1 MSEALIAS
9 LNQRT
14 SDLSAKVAELE
25 AALKGEREKTRSVR
39 KALGIESI
47 TDAPDRIREL
57 MTAAKEVDGLKSSIE
72 AAKASA
78 ATPDE
83 KDKRIAELQ
92 GKIRERDASDAWKA
106 AATKAGV
113 NPALA
118 DDLRKLLDVRPP
130 EDGEITP
137 DAFTPLFT
145 DELKAARPW
154 AFASPADS
162 STTNTAA
169 AAGQSAASGT
179 APVNG
184 RSGAVPALPALPPGP
199 GVSRGA
205 PETHADPQ
213 TAARDRLRSMGVVTA
228 DGNLRLA

>member
-118 DDLRKLLDVRPP
+118 DDLRKLLEVRPP

-137 DAFTPLFT
+137 DTFMSLFT
-145 DELKAARPW
+145 EELKAARPW
-154 AFASPADS
+154 AFASPADPS
-162 STTNTAA
+162 TAA
-169 AAGQSAASGT
+169 AAGQSAASGA